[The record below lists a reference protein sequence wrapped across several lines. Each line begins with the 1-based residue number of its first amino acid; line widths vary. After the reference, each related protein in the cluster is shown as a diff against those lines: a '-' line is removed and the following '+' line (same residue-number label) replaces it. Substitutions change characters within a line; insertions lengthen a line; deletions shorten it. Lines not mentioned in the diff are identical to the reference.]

1 MLSPAAIRHGE
12 LWRLVS
18 WPFVQDQPL
27 TLLFGGL
34 MLYSF
39 GNQLAY
45 DWGEGRFL
53 WTFVLLTVGAA
64 ILTVALAFVWTPLM
78 AFGHVGMWPPVIGL
92 LLMWS
97 LRYPDQQMSFWG
109 VLPMSGRTRAI
120 LVVAGTVLYG
130 RLAAGASAGCSA
142 SPRTSPHFS
151 WAGSSRGARSACP
164 SGAGSWP
171 GATTAWSGADA
182 PSLEAPQDRPKNGQD
197 EEAAVVEL
205 NGHRPGSGS
214 FTGSG
219 RASAH
224 RDLPH
229 RGAVDPDPAGAGA
242 GVGRDHEEPERALL
256 CSRG

>member
-1 MLSPAAIRHGE
+1 MPAAVGFLLALIVIATVTSWVLRSGDWAVLSPAAIRHGE

-109 VLPMSGRTRAI
+109 VLPMSGRTMAI

-130 RLAAGASAGCSA
+130 LAAGGIGGLFGFA
-142 SPRTSPHFS
+142 PHFAS
-151 WAGSSRGARSACP
+151 LFLGWVLSRSQVGLPLRRWKLAWRDYRLERQMRRRSKH
-164 SGAGSWP
+164 
-171 GATTAWSGADA
+171 
-182 PSLEAPQDRPKNGQD
+182 LKIVRKNGQD
-197 EEAAVVEL
+197 EKPRWL
-205 NGHRPGSGS
+205 N
-214 FTGSG
+214 
-219 RASAH
+219 
-224 RDLPH
+224 
-229 RGAVDPDPAGAGA
+229 
-242 GVGRDHEEPERALL
+242 
-256 CSRG
+256 